1 MTITRAFNSLL
12 ANIEPTERDI
22 EIYENHQSSVTR
34 RLETAFAANRVEL
47 IGSYS
52 RRSSI
57 RHTSDIDLLLVM
69 SRDEVRWGDGWKSST
84 TVLGHVRDELLRR
97 YPSTNVVRDVH
108 AVVVRFA
115 DNQHPVDVVPGF
127 YWQHGGAKNYPVF
140 AIPDGKGGWMLTS
153 PQAPNKYIKEADER
167 SGGKLK
173 RVAKLIKFWRRCRQ
187 PHVLLSSFHVELLLA
202 HEDICAGA
210 KSYAL
215 CLNNAFA
222 SLANRN
228 CKPLD
233 DPMGIAGQ
241 IPAAYTE
248 DKRRKAQEAAMS
260 SAKRAFNALGAD
272 TKGNV
277 REAARLW
284 DLIFNGNFPEGAVAA

>member
-1 MTITRAFNSLL
+1 MTIPSAFNSLL
-12 ANIEPTERDI
+12 ENIEPTGRDS
-22 EIYENHQSSVTR
+22 EVYANHQHSVTR

-52 RRSSI
+52 RGSSI

-69 SRDEVRWGDGWKSST
+69 SRDEVRRGEGWKSST
-84 TVLGHVRDELLRR
+84 TVLGHVRDELLSR
-97 YPSTNVVRDVH
+97 YPNTDVVRDVH

-153 PQAPNKYIKEADER
+153 PQAHNKYIREADER

-187 PHVLLSSFHVELLLA
+187 PHIPLSSFHVELLLA

-215 CLNNAFA
+215 CLNNTFA
-222 SLANRN
+222 TLANRN
-228 CKPLD
+228 CQPLT
-233 DPMGIAGQ
+233 DPMGIAGE

-248 DKRRKAQEAAMS
+248 DKRRRVQDAVMS
-260 SAKRAFNALGAD
+260 SAKRAFNALEAEA
-272 TKGNV
+272 KGNV

-284 DLIFNGNFPEGAVAA
+284 DLIFNGNFPNAL